1 MLKGNI
7 SGWAIRHPIPPI
19 VLFTVLMFAGIAAY
33 FTLDVANNPDID
45 VPAVSIVVSR
55 PGATPTDLETQVTKK
70 IENAIGNIQG
80 LDHVTSTV
88 VDGQSSTFLEFKVG
102 YNTDRAVND
111 VRDAV
116 ARVRP
121 DLPNDI
127 YEPRVSRQDVAGG
140 EILTYN
146 ISSPNRSIQDLSWL
160 IDNEITRSLSHVSG
174 VGQVERI
181 GGLDREI
188 RVNLNPTKLMAAGI
202 TAEEV
207 NDQLRALNLDL
218 PGGRG
223 NVGLAEQSIRTLGS
237 ARTVEQLAEAE
248 ISIPNGGRVRLKTLG
263 DVVDGTSELR
273 AVSRLDGVPS
283 LGFAISR
290 APSSSEVA
298 VADGVAK
305 AIQQLG
311 KDYPDVK
318 FDLVLDFVKFTR
330 ESFFASVEALGIGTA
345 LAVLVVWWFLR
356 DARATLISSV
366 AMPLSTVPTFL
377 AMKWLGFS
385 LNSITMLALALVVG
399 ILVDDAIVEIENIV
413 RHIRMGKRPYQAAIE
428 AADEIGLAVVA
439 TTMTIVAV
447 FVPVSFMPG
456 IPGQFFRSFGI
467 TVAVAVLFS
476 LLVARLITPLMAAYL
491 LKPNQ
496 PEHHHEAPRWLG
508 KYLAILNW
516 CLNHRK
522 WTVLAGVVVFAVSL
536 GMASLL
542 PSGFV
547 PDTDLGFTTVEVN
560 FPPGTTVQDT
570 DDTYLQATKLFKAR
584 PEVKT
589 VWARTSRCCGTGK
602 GYIFVV
608 LTDKATRM
616 SQKKFEGEMDPVLK
630 QLPGIHAS
638 FQSTGWGNKD
648 ISIYLTGN
656 DGDLLE
662 HTADALRAQMADLPF
677 LGNVATT
684 ASMQRPEI
692 LIKPRLDIAAEQ
704 GVSVTSIGQ
713 VAKIATLGDI
723 DTNVAKFNL
732 PDRQVPIRV
741 QLDPQWRGEHGR
753 DLESAGPQP
762 NGDLLPLTQVA
773 DIGMG
778 SSAGDHRP
786 LRPRPQGRG
795 RGRSARQGSGRRD
808 EDHQRVAGDE
818 KPAGRHHAPNY
829 GASEQMQIMFV
840 GFIVALVTGIL
851 LNLAV
856 LTLLFRNVFQP
867 FTIMSALPLSFGGA
881 FAALLASPYVAVA
894 ARDDRHHHAD
904 GHRHQE
910 LDPAGRVRHHGQRE
924 RGMARLRG
932 ADGCRRQARA
942 ADHHDHHR
950 HGGRHAADRRGPGQ
964 RRRIPSAD
972 GGGGDRRP
980 DHLDLAVAGVRP
992 RRLHHHRRH
1001 PAMAGAEIQ
1010 RSGHRQGS
1018 RPDRGAAGSPGGVIC
1033 FQNGAVLGYSPRAAR
1048 LCSSGRIC
1056 GCSVARE
1063 LRKVISSAAN
1073 TCRIRF
1079 DASL

>member
-7 SGWAIRHPIPPI
+7 SGLAIRHPMPPI
-19 VLFTVLMFAGIAAY
+19 VLFTVLMVAGLAAY
-33 FTLDVANNPDID
+33 FNLDIANSPDID
-45 VPAVSIVVSR
+45 FPVVTVTVSR

-70 IENAIGNIQG
+70 IETAIGNIQG
-80 LDHVTSTV
+80 LDHVSSSV
-88 VDGQSSTFLEFKVG
+88 IDGQSNTVLEFKVG

-121 DLPNDI
+121 ELPNDI
-127 YEPRVSRQDVAGG
+127 YEPQVVRQNVSGG

-146 ISSPNRSIQDLSWL
+146 ISSPQRSIQDLSWL
-160 IDNEITRSLSHVSG
+160 IDNDITRTLGHVSG
-174 VGQVERI
+174 VGLVERI

-188 RVNLNPTKLMAAGI
+188 RINLDPNRLMAAGI

-207 NDQLRALNLDL
+207 NDQLRTLNLDL

-223 NVGLAEQSIRTLGS
+223 TIGLAEQSIRTLGS
-237 ARTVEQLAEAE
+237 ARTVEQLADAE

-263 DVVDGTSELR
+263 EVVDGTSELR
-273 AVSRLDGVPS
+273 AVSRLDGQPS

-290 APSSSEVA
+290 APNSSEVT

-305 AIQQLG
+305 AIEQLR

-318 FDLVLDFVKFTR
+318 FDLVLDFVRFTR
-330 ESFFASVEALGIGTA
+330 ESFWASIEALAIGTV

-356 DARATLISSV
+356 DSRATLISSV

-377 AMKWLGFS
+377 VMKWLGFS
-385 LNSITMLALALVVG
+385 LNGVTMLALALVVG

-496 PEHHHEAPRWLG
+496 NEEHAEPRWMG
-508 KYLAILNW
+508 GYMSILSW

-522 WTVLAGVVVFAVSL
+522 WTVLAGVLVFIGSCAIAMS
-536 GMASLL
+536 L
-542 PSGFV
+542 PSAFQ
-547 PDTDLGFTTVEVN
+547 PNTDQGFTTVEVN
-560 FPPGTTVQDT
+560 FPPGTTVEDT
-570 DDTYLQATKLFKAR
+570 DQTYLQATKLLKTR

-589 VWARTSRCCGTGK
+589 VWARTSRCCGTSK

-608 LTDKATRM
+608 LTDRGTRM
-616 SQKKFEGEMDPVLK
+616 SQKDFEAQMDPVMK
-630 QLPGIHAS
+630 TLPGVHIG
-638 FQSTGWGNKD
+638 FQSSGGWGNKD
-648 ISIYLTGN
+648 ISIYLTSN

-662 HTADALRAQMADLPF
+662 KTADELRVQMAELPF
-677 LGNVATT
+677 LGNIATT
-684 ASMQRPEI
+684 TAMQRPEI

-741 QLDPQWRGEHGR
+741 QLDPKWRGDMGIIQNLR
-753 DLESAGPQP
+753 VRNF
-762 NGDLLPLTQVA
+762 NGDLLPLTAVA
-773 DIGMG
+773 DITMG
-778 SSAGDHRP
+778 SSSATIERFDRARKVAVEADLHGKEFGDAMKIINELPVLKNLPSGIARP
-786 LRPRPQGRG
+786 
-795 RGRSARQGSGRRD
+795 S
-808 EDHQRVAGDE
+808 
-818 KPAGRHHAPNY
+818 Y
-829 GASEQMQIMFV
+829 GASEQMQVMFV
-840 GFIVALVTGIL
+840 GFVVALVTGIL
-851 LNLAV
+851 LNLAI
-856 LTLLFRNVFQP
+856 LTLLFRNMFQP

-881 FAALLASPYVAVA
+881 FAALMAARMSISLPSLIGIIMLMGIVTKNSILLVEYAIMAKREKGMGRFEALMDAGAKRARPIIMTTIAMVAGMAPIAAGLGNDAEFRQPMAVAVIGGLIA
-894 ARDDRHHHAD
+894 STLLSLVFVPVTFTIVDDIQQWLAPKF
-904 GHRHQE
+904 GWLVTSKE
-910 LDPAGRVRHHGQRE
+910 
-924 RGMARLRG
+924 
-932 ADGCRRQARA
+932 
-942 ADHHDHHR
+942 
-950 HGGRHAADRRGPGQ
+950 ADRVEEP
-964 RRRIPSAD
+964 PA
-972 GGGGDRRP
+972 
-980 DHLDLAVAGVRP
+980 
-992 RRLHHHRRH
+992 H
-1001 PAMAGAEIQ
+1001 PAE
-1010 RSGHRQGS
+1010 
-1018 RPDRGAAGSPGGVIC
+1018 
-1033 FQNGAVLGYSPRAAR
+1033 
-1048 LCSSGRIC
+1048 
-1056 GCSVARE
+1056 
-1063 LRKVISSAAN
+1063 
-1073 TCRIRF
+1073 
-1079 DASL
+1079 

>member
-19 VLFTVLMFAGIAAY
+19 VLFVVLMFAGIAAY
-33 FTLDVANNPDID
+33 FSLDVANNPDID
-45 VPAVSIVVSR
+45 VPAVSIIVSR

-88 VDGQSSTFLEFKVG
+88 FDGRSQTFLEFKVG

-121 DLPNDI
+121 ELPNDI
-127 YEPRVSRQDVAGG
+127 YEPQVARQDIAGG

-160 IDNEITRSLSHVSG
+160 IDNEITRTLSHVSG

-207 NDQLRALNLDL
+207 NEQLRALNLDL

-223 NVGLAEQSIRTLGS
+223 NIGLAEQSIRTLGS

-263 DVVDGTSELR
+263 EVIDGTSELR

-290 APSSSEVA
+290 APNSSEVA

-330 ESFFASVEALGIGTA
+330 ESFFASIEALGIGTA

-356 DARATLISSV
+356 DSRATMISSL

-385 LNSITMLALALVVG
+385 LNGVTMLALALVVG

-413 RHIRMGKRPYQAAIE
+413 RHIRMGKRPYQAALE

-456 IPGQFFRSFGI
+456 IPGQYFRSFGI
-467 TVAVAVLFS
+467 TVAAAVLFS

-496 PEHHHEAPRWLG
+496 PDHHHEAPRWLG
-508 KYLAILNW
+508 KYLSLLSW

-522 WTVLAGVVVFAVSL
+522 WTVLAGVVVFALSI
-536 GMASLL
+536 GIATLL
-542 PSGFV
+542 PSGFI
-547 PDTDLGFTTVEVN
+547 PNTDQGFTIVEVN

-570 DDTYLQATKLFKAR
+570 DETYLQATKLFKAR
-584 PEVKT
+584 PEVKS

-602 GYIFVV
+602 GFLFVI
-608 LTDKATRM
+608 LTDKSTRM
-616 SQKKFEGEMDPVLK
+616 SQKQFEGEMDPVLK

-638 FQSTGWGNKD
+638 FQSTGWGGKD
-648 ISIYLTGN
+648 VSIFLTGN
-656 DGDLLE
+656 DGELLE
-662 HTADALRAQMADLPF
+662 KTADALRAQMADLPF

-741 QLDPQWRGEHGR
+741 QLDAKFRDDMGVISNLRVRNLKGE
-753 DLESAGPQP
+753 
-762 NGDLLPLTQVA
+762 LLPLTQVA
-773 DIGMG
+773 DITMG
-778 SSAGDHRP
+778 SSAATIDRFDRARKVAVEADLHGKELGDAMKIINELP
-786 LRPRPQGRG
+786 AL
-795 RGRSARQGSGRRD
+795 
-808 EDHQRVAGDE
+808 
-818 KPAGRHHAPNY
+818 KNLPAGISRPSY
-829 GASEQMQIMFV
+829 GQSEQMQIMFV
-840 GFIVALVTGIL
+840 GFLVALITGIL
-851 LNLAV
+851 LNLAI

-867 FTIMSALPLSFGGA
+867 FTIMSAIPLSFGGA
-881 FAALLASPYVAVA
+881 FAALLAVHMSLSMPALIGIIMLMGIVTKNSILLVEYAIM
-894 ARDDRHHHAD
+894 AR
-904 GHRHQE
+904 
-910 LDPAGRVRHHGQRE
+910 RE
-924 RGMARLRG
+924 RGFGRFEALIDAGAKRARPIIMTTIAMVAGMAPIAAGLG
-932 ADGCRRQARA
+932 NDAEFRQ
-942 ADHHDHHR
+942 
-950 HGGRHAADRRGPGQ
+950 PM
-964 RRRIPSAD
+964 
-972 GGGGDRRP
+972 
-980 DHLDLAVAGVRP
+980 AVAVIGGLIASTLLSLVFVPVAFTIVDDIQQWLAPKFGWLVTSKEDDRAEEP
-992 RRLHHHRRH
+992 PAH
-1001 PAMAGAEIQ
+1001 PAE
-1010 RSGHRQGS
+1010 
-1018 RPDRGAAGSPGGVIC
+1018 
-1033 FQNGAVLGYSPRAAR
+1033 
-1048 LCSSGRIC
+1048 
-1056 GCSVARE
+1056 
-1063 LRKVISSAAN
+1063 
-1073 TCRIRF
+1073 
-1079 DASL
+1079 